1 MPDIPEVFIKVDGTD
16 VEPALMLNLKSV
28 VVESALGY
36 PDTVSISFIDSEV
49 EHTDNSLNKFKPG
62 KAIKVSFK
70 YGEDEREVTVF
81 DGEITTISPE
91 FGEDYSATLVISGYD
106 KRHRLMRGTKS
117 KAYLNVKDSDI
128 VSQIAG
134 QYGLSARVEATTIV
148 HEHVF
153 QDNLTDMAFLEELA
167 RRNGYQVYVS
177 GRDLHFK
184 KPTTSSATIDLK
196 WGEDLVSFY
205 PRLSAARQVDEVLV
219 RGWDSTAN
227 RAIEGKA
234 TTSNT
239 APSIGFPQKGSA
251 LAKSAFGAAK
261 HIEVRQPVISQSHA
275 DKLAQAILDE
285 VNAEFIEAE
294 GLAIGNAGIISGASV
309 KIANVGTQFG
319 GTYKVTNAK
328 HFLSKGLYE
337 TEFRV
342 EGTQAHLLG
351 GILDNGGGAG
361 IENYQLWTGIY
372 PAIVTNN
379 NDSEGKSN
387 RVKVKYPWLDENIES
402 HWARVVSIGAG
413 NGMGL
418 HWLPEI
424 NDEVLVAFE
433 HGNFNRPYVLGG
445 VHSSKNKLSADVPEG
460 KAMDVRMM
468 RSRSGHKIIMDDQ
481 SGSEHVT
488 IETKSGH
495 FIKMDD
501 ANKKVQIQ
509 SSGGKKITIDD
520 QGNSIT
526 IEGAQTVNVKSTGS
540 MNIEAT
546 QAITIKAN
554 QAVNIE
560 GSASVAVKSS
570 GMVEVKGSMV
580 KIG

>member
-1 MPDIPEVFIKVDGTD
+1 MPGIPEVFIKVDGAD
-16 VEPALMLNLKSV
+16 IEPALMLDMKSI
-28 VVESALGY
+28 VVESSLSY
-36 PDTVSISFIDSEV
+36 PDTVTMSFIDSNV
-49 EHTDNSLNKFKPG
+49 EHTDNSLTKFKPG
-62 KAIKVSFK
+62 KPIKISFK
-70 YGEDEREVTVF
+70 YGDNPETTVF

-134 QYGLSARVEATTIV
+134 QYGLSPKVDATSIV

-184 KPTTSSATIDLK
+184 KPETSSATIDLE
-196 WGEDLVSFY
+196 WGNDLISFY

-219 RGWDSTAN
+219 RGWDAK
-227 RAIEGKA
+227 RQEAIEGKA
-234 TTSNT
+234 TTSRT
-239 APSIGFPQKGSA
+239 APAIGFSQKGSA
-251 LAKSAFGAAK
+251 LAKSAFGAAT
-261 HIEVRQPVISQSHA
+261 HVEVRQPVISQSHA
-275 DKLAQAILDE
+275 DKVAQAILDE
-285 VNAEFIEAE
+285 VNAEFIEAD
-294 GLAIGNAGIISGASV
+294 GLAVGNTKIVSGASV
-309 KIANVGTQFG
+309 KIENVGTQFG

-342 EGTQAHLLG
+342 EGTQANLLG
-351 GILDNGGGAG
+351 GILDNPSSAG

-379 NDSEGKSN
+379 NDSDGKSN
-387 RVKVKYPWLDENIES
+387 RVKLKYPWLDDDIES
-402 HWARVVSIGAG
+402 HWARVISIGAG

-445 VHSSKNKLSADVPEG
+445 VHSSKNKLLADVPAG
-460 KAMDVRMM
+460 KAMDVRVM
-468 RSRSGHKIIMDDQ
+468 RSKSGHKIIMDDQ
-481 SGSEHVT
+481 SGDENIL
-488 IETKSGH
+488 IESKSGH
-495 FIKMDD
+495 TIRLDDKNKSIEIK
-501 ANKKVQIQ
+501 
-509 SSGGKKITIDD
+509 SSGGKKIKIDD

-526 IEGAQTVNVKSTGS
+526 IEGAQTVNIKSTGA
-540 MNIEAT
+540 MNLEAN
-546 QAITIKAN
+546 QAITVKAN
-554 QAVNIE
+554 QGVNIE
-560 GSASVAVKSS
+560 GTGPVNVKSS
-570 GMVEVKGSMV
+570 AIVEIKGSLV